1 MDTGSLCCLQ
11 KTCKCCDLSMGVATV
26 DLMIGGKVFLVT
38 GGTKG
43 LGLAAARVLTAEGAR
58 VVVSSRTQEAVEK
71 AVAELGGPDHA
82 MGLVADNADPEAA
95 DRLTAAALRQY
106 GRLDGA
112 LISVGG
118 PPTGPITAIT
128 DAQWRESFESV
139 FLGALRVARTAAP
152 VLPTGGSIGF
162 VLSLSVKAAW
172 PNMSVS
178 NGLRPGLAMAAK
190 TLADELG
197 PRGIRVN
204 GFVVGSI
211 ATDRL
216 TQLEE
221 ATGDP
226 QQARIQRTADIPLRR
241 YGTPEEFGRLA
252 AVVLS
257 PVASYTTGSMIHID
271 GGALRS
277 L

>member
-1 MDTGSLCCLQ
+1 M
-11 KTCKCCDLSMGVATV
+11 
-26 DLMIGGKVFLVT
+26 DLMVNDKVFLVT

-43 LGLAAARVLTAEGAR
+43 LGLATARVLREEGAR
-58 VVVSSRTQEAVEK
+58 VVVSSRDAA
-71 AVAELGGPDHA
+71 AVAQTVTALGGPEHA
-82 MGLVADNADPEAA
+82 AGVAADNAAADTA
-95 DRLTAAALRQY
+95 DRLVETALRDF

-118 PPTGPITAIT
+118 PPTGQVSDIT
-128 DAQWRESFESV
+128 DQQWRDSFESV
-139 FLGALRVARTAAP
+139 FLGALRIARATAA
-152 VLPTGGSIGF
+152 VLPEGGSIGF
-162 VLSLSVKAAW
+162 VLSLSVKSPW
-172 PNMSVS
+172 PGMGVS

-190 TLADELG
+190 ALADELG

-216 TQLEE
+216 SRLEA
-221 ATGDP
+221 ATDDP
-226 QQARIQRTADIPLRR
+226 ERTRRTRTAHIPLRR

-257 PVASYTTGSMIHID
+257 PVASYTTGSMIHVE
-271 GGALRS
+271 GGALRT

>member
-1 MDTGSLCCLQ
+1 MDLGI
-11 KTCKCCDLSMGVATV
+11 D
-26 DLMIGGKVFLVT
+26 GKVFLIT

-43 LGLAAARVLTAEGAR
+43 LGLAAAHALVGEGAR
-58 VVVSSRTQEAVEK
+58 VVVSSRGQTAVDEA
-71 AVAELGGPDHA
+71 AAALGGPENVL
-82 MGLVADNADPEAA
+82 GLAADNADALAA
-95 DRLTAAALRQY
+95 ERMVASALRRF
-106 GRLDGA
+106 GRLDGV

-118 PPTGPITAIT
+118 PPTGPITTIT
-128 DAQWRESFESV
+128 DEQWRDSFESV
-139 FLGALRVARTAAP
+139 FLGALRLARAAAP
-152 VLPTGGSIGF
+152 VLPSDGSIGF
-162 VLSLSVKAAW
+162 VLSLSVKSPW
-172 PNMSVS
+172 PNISIS

-216 TQLEE
+216 KSLES
-221 ATGDP
+221 ANDDP
-226 QQARIQRTADIPLRR
+226 ERARAARTAEIPLRR

-252 AVVLS
+252 AVILS
-257 PVASYTTGSMIHID
+257 PAASYVTGTMIHID
-271 GGALRS
+271 GGALRT

>member
-1 MDTGSLCCLQ
+1 MDLRIY
-11 KTCKCCDLSMGVATV
+11 DR
-26 DLMIGGKVFLVT
+26 VFLIT

-43 LGLAAARVLTAEGAR
+43 LGLAAARTLVAEGAR
-58 VVVSSRTQEAVEK
+58 VVVSSRSQDAVDEAV
-71 AVAELGGPDHA
+71 AMLGGPEHA
-82 MGLVADNADPEAA
+82 LGIAADNADVQAA
-95 DRLTAAALRQY
+95 DQLVAAALDRF
-106 GRLDGA
+106 GRLDGV

-118 PPTGPITAIT
+118 PPTGPITTIT
-128 DAQWRESFESV
+128 DDQWRDSFESV
-139 FLGALRVARTAAP
+139 FLGALRFARTAAP
-152 VLPTGGSIGF
+152 VLPPDGAIGF
-162 VLSLSVKAAW
+162 VLSLSVKSPW

-216 TQLEE
+216 KSLEQ
-221 ATGDP
+221 ANDDP
-226 QQARIQRTADIPLRR
+226 QRARAERTAEIPLRR
-241 YGTPEEFGRLA
+241 YGTPEEFGRMA
-252 AVVLS
+252 AVILS
-257 PVASYTTGSMIHID
+257 PTASYITGTMIHID
-271 GGALRS
+271 GGALRT

>member
-1 MDTGSLCCLQ
+1 MDL
-11 KTCKCCDLSMGVATV
+11 DI
-26 DLMIGGKVFLVT
+26 DGKVFLIT

-43 LGLAAARVLTAEGAR
+43 LGLAAAKALVAEGAR
-58 VVVSSRTQEAVEK
+58 VVISSRSQDTVDEAV
-71 AVAELGGPDHA
+71 AALGGPDHA
-82 MGLVADNADPEAA
+82 LGTAADNADPQAA
-95 DRLTAAALRQY
+95 ERLVAGALERF
-106 GRLDGA
+106 GRLDGV

-118 PPTGPITAIT
+118 PPTGPITTIT
-128 DAQWRESFESV
+128 DDQWRDSFESV
-139 FLGALRVARTAAP
+139 FLGALRFARTAAP
-152 VLPTGGSIGF
+152 VLPSGGSIGF
-162 VLSLSVKAAW
+162 VLSLSVKSPW

-216 TQLEE
+216 RGLEQ

-226 QQARIQRTADIPLRR
+226 ERTRAERTADIPLRR
-241 YGTPEEFGRLA
+241 YGTPEEFGRMA
-252 AVVLS
+252 AVILS
-257 PVASYTTGSMIHID
+257 PTASYITGAMIHID
-271 GGALRS
+271 GGALRT

>member
-1 MDTGSLCCLQ
+1 
-11 KTCKCCDLSMGVATV
+11 MGVATV

>member
-1 MDTGSLCCLQ
+1 MDLGI
-11 KTCKCCDLSMGVATV
+11 D
-26 DLMIGGKVFLVT
+26 GKVFLIT

-43 LGLAAARVLTAEGAR
+43 LGLAAAHALVGEGAR
-58 VVVSSRTQEAVEK
+58 VVVSSRNQAAVDEA
-71 AVAELGGPDHA
+71 AAALGGPENVL
-82 MGLVADNADPEAA
+82 GLAADNADAPAA
-95 DRLTAAALRQY
+95 EQMVASALRHF
-106 GRLDGA
+106 GRLDGV

-118 PPTGPITAIT
+118 PPTGPITTIT
-128 DAQWRESFESV
+128 DEQWRDSFESV
-139 FLGALRVARTAAP
+139 FLGALRLARAAAP
-152 VLPTGGSIGF
+152 VLPSDGSIGF
-162 VLSLSVKAAW
+162 VLSLSVKSPW
-172 PNMSVS
+172 PNISVS

-216 TQLEE
+216 KSLES
-221 ATGDP
+221 ANDDP
-226 QQARIQRTADIPLRR
+226 ARARAERTAEIPLRR

-252 AVVLS
+252 AVILS
-257 PVASYTTGSMIHID
+257 PAASYVTGTMIHID
-271 GGALRS
+271 GGALRT